1 MKNETDREK
10 IIELV
15 EKLLA
20 MTEDAGCTQAEA
32 VQFALK
38 AQRLI
43 AEHDISE
50 DELGQRRGCGEI
62 GPVFARSARREWRS
76 LLALAIAENFR
87 CKTYL
92 EYCKTLGARRNV
104 KVVFYGYESDARAA
118 AFTFD
123 HLYDAGH
130 RLARDAR
137 TGRMLKGDAYRSFTA
152 GFVDGVRGELEKQS
166 VALMLVLPLEVAES
180 YEEFSED
187 FGTARRLQG
196 WYDDY
201 ALREQGE
208 RAGRDSVRAARVG
221 EGGSS
226 QLLAG

>member
-1 MKNETDREK
+1 MKNDTDREK

-32 VQFALK
+32 VAFALK

-50 DELGQRRGCGEI
+50 DELGQKRGCGEI
-62 GPVFARSARREWRS
+62 KPVITRSARREWRS
-76 LLALAIAENFR
+76 LLAAVIAENFR

-92 EYCKTLGARRNV
+92 EYCDGLGSRADV

-137 TGRMLKGDAYRSFTA
+137 TGRMLRGDAYRSFTA
-152 GFVDGVRGELEKQS
+152 GFVNGVRGELEKQS

-180 YEEFSED
+180 YEKFSED
-187 FGTARRLQG
+187 FGFVRSLRG
-196 WYDDY
+196 WHDDGG
-201 ALREQGE
+201 LREQGE
-208 RAGRDSVRAARVG
+208 KAGRDSVRAARVE